1 MRKNSIFSAG
11 QKDHFN
17 QQKLPMTNSR
27 CISLLEQQEGR
38 LISVIIAIKLSI
50 MHAYLV
56 NWPVD

>member
-56 NWPVD
+56 N